1 MALSPRRCALLALL
15 SCLLPLAASQA
26 ADLPADVAAF
36 TTQRETCEH
45 FLGEEPY
52 DAERAAELAAAA
64 QKYCTTL
71 NTQWAQLR
79 ARYKNDKAALA
90 ALGEELPLAE

>member
-1 MALSPRRCALLALL
+1 MAFSPRRCALLALL

-26 ADLPADVAAF
+26 ADLPADVTAF

-52 DAERAAELAAAA
+52 DAARAAELADAAE
-64 QKYCTTL
+64 KYCTTL

-79 ARYKNDKAALA
+79 ARYKDDKAALA
-90 ALGEELPLAE
+90 ALGEESPLAQ